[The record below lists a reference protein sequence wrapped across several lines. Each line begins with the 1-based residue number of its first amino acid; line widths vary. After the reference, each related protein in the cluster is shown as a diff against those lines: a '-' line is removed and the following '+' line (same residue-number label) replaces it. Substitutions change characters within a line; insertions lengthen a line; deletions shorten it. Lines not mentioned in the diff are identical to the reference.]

1 MAHFTRLTTR
11 TENGHGD
18 STKNP
23 GSEMNQVKRNVVLMG
38 RKTYESIP
46 EKYRPL
52 KDRLNLVL
60 SKNSEMYAELFMSMK
75 MMINFLFF
83 SLLCVAHLI
92 KILWHVKVGMKQS
105 TIWLNHKFKM
115 KSNQFG
121 LLEEAI
127 FIKYEIIQTI
137 LQTNLYVQ

>member
-11 TENGHGD
+11 TENGHDD

-60 SKNSEMYAELFMSMK
+60 SKNSEMYAEYYMSMK
-75 MMINFLFF
+75 MMIKSMNVFF
-83 SLLCVAHLI
+83 H
-92 KILWHVKVGMKQS
+92 
-105 TIWLNHKFKM
+105 F
-115 KSNQFG
+115 
-121 LLEEAI
+121 
-127 FIKYEIIQTI
+127 
-137 LQTNLYVQ
+137 YV